1 MRCGSVGMGVTML
14 VRIDDAGRFPTLA
27 SIRPPRLLRNI
38 AIALTASV
46 VAIIIFALLVPWQQ
60 TAPGTGTVIAFD
72 PRDRQQNITAM
83 VPGRI
88 ERWYVTDGS
97 AVKDG
102 DPIARVVDIDPQ
114 LLDRLENQRR
124 QLGAEINAARDAM
137 GVAARDVERT
147 GTLFRE
153 GLASRRD
160 WELAQI
166 KVADYRAKIAKS
178 QADINTIEI
187 SRKRQSVQLIAAPRA
202 GRIMR
207 VTAFDSATM
216 VKQGD
221 VLATFVPVDSKRVVE
236 LYVDGRDVP
245 LIRVGRRVR
254 LEFEGWPAIQFSGW
268 PSLARGYFDGRVAAM
283 DVAASSNGLFRLL
296 VEPAPDRNGWPGE
309 PSVRLGAKVRGW
321 VLMDTVKVWFELWRL
336 LNDFPLQFTRPGS
349 QPTGNSSAS
358 ANKAGGSAEASDG
371 NEK

>member
-1 MRCGSVGMGVTML
+1 MRCAPVANGRTVVAVPDIS
-14 VRIDDAGRFPTLA
+14 GRFPTLA
-27 SIRPPRLLRNI
+27 SIRPPRVLRTIGGLLVLGI
-38 AIALTASV
+38 AGLIA
-46 VAIIIFALLVPWQQ
+46 FALLVPWVQ
-60 TAPGTGTVIAFD
+60 TAPGTGTVIALD
-72 PRDRQQNITAM
+72 PRDRQQAITAM

-97 AVKDG
+97 AVNAG

-114 LLDRLENQRR
+114 LLDRLDAQQR
-124 QLGAEINAARDAM
+124 QLNAEIDAARDAM
-137 GVAARDVERT
+137 ATAARDVDRA

-166 KVADYRAKIAKS
+166 KVADYRGKIAKS
-178 QADINTIEI
+178 QADLNSVQV
-187 SRKRQSVQLIAAPRA
+187 SRQRQSVQLITAPRA

-207 VTAFDSATM
+207 VEALDNATM

-221 VLATFVPVDSKRVVE
+221 VLATFVPAETARVVE

-268 PSLARGYFDGRVAAM
+268 PSVARGLFDGQVAAI
-283 DVAASSNGLFRLL
+283 DVSASPNGLFRVLIEQSPDRPGWPR
-296 VEPAPDRNGWPGE
+296 EPA
-309 PSVRLGAKVRGW
+309 VRLGAKVRGW

-336 LNDFPLQFTRPGS
+336 LNDFPLQFTPGALG
-349 QPTGNSSAS
+349 P
-358 ANKAGGSAEASDG
+358 AGGDAPTKGDAKAADA
-371 NEK
+371 K